1 MSAADNHTS
10 DIKKAAEQANA
21 EQIEKNLTDKQDPK
35 TPESLTEEQ
44 KTPFINDDIRTD
56 K

>member
-10 DIKKAAEQANA
+10 DIKQAADHADT

-35 TPESLTEEQ
+35 APESLTEEQ

>member
-10 DIKKAAEQANA
+10 DIKKAADHVDT
-21 EQIEKNLTDKQDPK
+21 EQIENNLTNKQDPK
-35 TPESLTEEQ
+35 TPESLTKEQ